1 MSKAGRA
8 HRRALRLAQRFR
20 FEEALPSFQ
29 QAVEGLGDDGRLR
42 MNYGLALAECGR
54 PETAVKALE
63 RAMDLD
69 PKSAV
74 PPMNLGLVHL
84 DEGRVEDAR
93 ASLHRSLEIDPENP
107 LTRGYL
113 LLCDW
118 DEGRRS
124 EAMATLADQEFP
136 LSSGFEARLLVR
148 VEEHRSGTASAGE
161 SPSDGAASEPP
172 AGVGPL
178 ALRKATRLVE
188 RAVALAGKG
197 NLEQALVTL
206 EGAAEIAPEAP
217 DVLEG
222 VAKLCA
228 LAEEVLATRPEGK
241 ARLDLLHALGCL
253 CFETG
258 DIAFA
263 KDCMAEWIA
272 AHHSPEGCRP
282 RKEELQ
288 MALFVLGS
296 EAAAAGN
303 CEDAVKHLEELRALS
318 PREPGVE
325 YALGSCL
332 LRLGRHREARHAF
345 ERLLDKAP
353 LFARHKLQKL
363 NEARHESP

>member
-1 MSKAGRA
+1 MFSIGKADRA

-42 MNYGLALAECGR
+42 TNYGLALAESGQ
-54 PETAVKALE
+54 PEAAVEALE
-63 RAMDLD
+63 KAMVLE
-69 PKSAV
+69 PESAV
-74 PPMNLGLVHL
+74 HPMNLGLVHL
-84 DEGRVEDAR
+84 DEGRVEGAR
-93 ASLHRSLEIDPENP
+93 GSLRRSLEIDPENP

-124 EAMATLADQEFP
+124 EAMATLADQDFP
-136 LSSGFEARLLVR
+136 LSSGFEARLLLR
-148 VEEHRSGTASAGE
+148 VEGHLSGAANAGE
-161 SPSDGAASEPP
+161 SPGSAPP
-172 AGVGPL
+172 AAVGRR
-178 ALRKATRLVE
+178 ALKKATRLVE
-188 RAVALAGKG
+188 KAVALAGKG
-197 NLEQALVTL
+197 NLERALVTL

-263 KDCMAEWIA
+263 RDCMAEWAA
-272 AHHSPEGCRP
+272 AHRTPEGHRP
-282 RKEELQ
+282 PKEELQ

-303 CEDAVKHLEELRALS
+303 CGDAVKHLEELRALS

-332 LRLGRHREARHAF
+332 LRLGRRREARQAF

-353 LFARHKLQKL
+353 LFARHKLRKL
-363 NEARHESP
+363 DDARHESP